1 MSKTQDEEP
10 GSAEL
15 VRRAG
20 IALWRQIQSHLER
33 EISDGTLKPGDKLP
47 TEQDLARQFAV
58 NRHTVR
64 QAIGALE
71 EAGQIRVEQGRGSF
85 VREPVI
91 DYRLSSR
98 TRFSENI
105 GKLRRSPGGRLLRAE
120 RVTLE
125 DDIARDLALPTGS
138 RAILIERLTEV
149 DGRVIGRALHYFRP
163 ELTGLIDAYRRTGSI
178 TTSLQEIG
186 VGDYRRLWTRIQARM
201 PTAEDAMLLGLPRNR
216 PVLLTESLNIDSA
229 GRPLEYGYTK
239 YSSDWVNLIVDH
251 DYPGLAPD
259 SIGSA

>member
-1 MSKTQDEEP
+1 MSGMQDDETS
-10 GSAEL
+10 GGEL

-20 IALWRQIQSHLER
+20 IALWRQIQSQLER
-33 EISDGTLKPGDKLP
+33 EISSGGMKPGDRLP

-64 QAIGALE
+64 QAIAALE
-71 EAGQIRVEQGRGSF
+71 ESGLIRVEQGRGSF

-105 GKLRRSPGGRLLRAE
+105 SRLQRSPGGKLLRAE
-120 RVTLE
+120 RVVLE
-125 DDIARDLALPTGS
+125 DGIAHDLALPSGS

-178 TTSLQEIG
+178 TTSLQDIG
-186 VGDYRRLWTRIQARM
+186 VGDYHRLWTRIQARM

-216 PVLLTESLNIDSA
+216 PVLVTESLNADAS

-251 DYPGLAPD
+251 NNTGNDPAA
-259 SIGSA
+259 S